1 MAKAP
6 HLEQVLRW
14 ARDTCDD
21 KGIEEL
27 QRLGC
32 RRFLDDLESGR
43 WDFRPA
49 LPEFCLEL
57 MTGLFCF
64 SQGERMD
71 GTPLRGQPLELMPWH
86 VFCTYALAGFW
97 LPGTQILR
105 FTEGDVFAPRKTVKT
120 TWAEGFQTCLAL
132 WFRLSG
138 AKAKTVA
145 GSLKQGMEGFDWIVY
160 NFKRLGL
167 VAENNPPGKLRLLD
181 SSLGHSI
188 EGDIWGG
195 HIDLET
201 LAFKPEL
208 FDSFNANFVH
218 LDELELYKNAIPYTR
233 LRDGMKAYANKLLL
247 CTFTAGDDGLGF
259 AATHRDYMEKI
270 LRGQITGPAADRTF
284 VFLAQAPKQPDGS
297 VDFLNPAVHR
307 ACNPAYGITIRPS
320 DMIAAAE
327 QAEHNPQLR
336 KEFFTR
342 SLNIFVSSFK
352 AWFDVEEFRRSDQRW
367 GWSQA
372 ELTRLV
378 KNWYGGADLS
388 KLHDLTAAVLAGE
401 IPQKVAAEWLRKKQE
416 ERKRRRA
423 TSSGAARHLPLE
435 GKAEDTRAVEDAGPY
450 RDDEVGEDWTPP
462 EDVLVLIPHAWFP
475 IVSAAEKADKDQIPL
490 FGWMDD
496 GWLDMPNT
504 PSMDPSEPVKQ
515 FLAWKAAGFNIR
527 RVGHDRKFARP
538 YFTAMR
544 KAGFRIV
551 DQPQL
556 YMQKSEGFR
565 YIEHKAKVGCL
576 YYLHAEPFE
585 YCVSNVRAAEKVD
598 DAVQYEK
605 ISPNTRIDIFDAS
618 VFATVRLLIETD
630 RSSAGS
636 GWFEEPGQEQR
647 RYV

>member
-1 MAKAP
+1 MNKAP
-6 HLEQVLRW
+6 HLEQVLRY
-14 ARDTCDD
+14 ARQIADD
-21 KGIEEL
+21 DGIEEL

-32 RRFLDDLESGR
+32 RRFLDDLDSGR

-49 LPEFCLEL
+49 LPEFCLEI
-57 MTGLFCF
+57 MTGLFSF
-64 SQGERMD
+64 AQGERMD

-86 VFCTYALAGFW
+86 VYCTYAICGFY
-97 LPGTQILR
+97 LPGTQIRR
-105 FTEGDVFAPRKTVKT
+105 FTEADIFAPRKTVKT
-120 TWAEGFQTCLAL
+120 TWAEALQTSMAL
-132 WFRLSG
+132 WYRLSG

-145 GSLKQGMEGFDWIVY
+145 GSLKQGLEGFDWLTY

-208 FDSFNANFVH
+208 FDSFNAAFVH
-218 LDELELYKNAIPYTR
+218 LDELELYKNSIPYTR
-233 LRDGMKAYANKLLL
+233 LRDSSKAYSNKLIL
-247 CTFTAGDDGLGF
+247 CTFTAGDDGTGF
-259 AATHRDYMEKI
+259 AATHRDYMERI
-270 LRGQITGPAADRTF
+270 LRGTVTGTAADRTF
-284 VFLAQAPKQPDGS
+284 VFLAQAPQLPDGS
-297 VDFLNPAVHR
+297 VDYKNPAVHR
-307 ACNPAYGITIRPS
+307 ACNPAYGITIRPD

-327 QAEHNPQLR
+327 QAEHNPGLR

-342 SLNIFVSSFK
+342 SLNLFVNSFK
-352 AWFDVEEFRRSDQRW
+352 AWFDVEEFRRSDQHYSW
-367 GWSQA
+367 MLP
-372 ELTRLV
+372 ELARLV
-378 KNWYGGADLS
+378 KNWFGGADLS
-388 KLHDLTAAVLAGE
+388 KLHDLTAACLAGE
-401 IPQKVAAEWLRKKQE
+401 IPAKKAACQ
-416 ERKRRRA
+416 
-423 TSSGAARHLPLE
+423 
-435 GKAEDTRAVEDAGPY
+435 
-450 RDDEVGEDWTPP
+450 DWTPP

-475 IVSAAEKADKDQIPL
+475 IVAAAEKADQDQIPL
-490 FGWMDD
+490 FGWQED

-504 PSMDPSEPVKQ
+504 PSMDPTEPVKQ
-515 FLAWKAAGFNIR
+515 FLKWKSEGFNIR

-544 KAGFRIV
+544 KAGFRIQ

-585 YCVSNVRAAEKVD
+585 YCVQNVRAVEKVD

-605 ISPNTRIDIFDAS
+605 LGPNNRIDIFDAS
-618 VFATVRLLIETD
+618 VFATVRLLIDTD
-630 RSSAGS
+630 RSSGGA
-636 GWFEEPGQEQR
+636 GWFEEAPEER
-647 RYV
+647 RHPI